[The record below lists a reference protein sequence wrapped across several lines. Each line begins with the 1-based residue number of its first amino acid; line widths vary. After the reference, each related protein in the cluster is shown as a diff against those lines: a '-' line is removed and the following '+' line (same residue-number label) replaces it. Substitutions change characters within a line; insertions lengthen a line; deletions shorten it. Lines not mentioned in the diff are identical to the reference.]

1 MARAAVS
8 RLFSV
13 AWTAMIIT
21 GVSAGILFVVVGSAL
36 DRAEHWTN
44 DKLG

>member
-1 MARAAVS
+1 M
-8 RLFSV
+8 FSV